1 MIFRFAF
8 LFVVMGWLLLGASRV
23 SAATDNPYAPIVSR
37 NIFGLVPIPTNN
49 PADQAPPPIPPPKIT
64 PNGIMTLFGK
74 LQVLFKVANPPKPGQ
89 PPKDDAYVLGVG
101 ERQDEIEVQK
111 IDEPS
116 ATITFNNH
124 GTVQELPLVA
134 GTASGAGA
142 APAMPTFNFAPP
154 PVAIPAPAVGG
165 GGLIPAMGGGGRF
178 GRARSPGSA
187 DFGGGSPSGGSPT
200 INFPG
205 FVGSSTSSS
214 SSRFSTM
221 PTQQEGISMSP
232 EELII
237 NIERQRAKMLDE
249 KNSAAAI
256 MPPTPLTSAVT
267 GEGGSGAQSQGQ

>member
-49 PADQAPPPIPPPKIT
+49 PADAGPPPIPPPKIT

-111 IDEPS
+111 IDEPA

-134 GTASGAGA
+134 GPASGAGP
-142 APAMPTFNFAPP
+142 APAVPTFNFAPP
-154 PVAIPAPAVGG
+154 PVAIPAPDQSAPGVMPMPMPVT
-165 GGLIPAMGGGGRF
+165 LPSRSGRF
-178 GRARSPGSA
+178 GARPSAPPPMNVGFGGSA
-187 DFGGGSPSGGSPT
+187 SRA
-200 INFPG
+200 
-205 FVGSSTSSS
+205 SSTANSQTQ
-214 SSRFSTM
+214 STV
-221 PTQQEGISMSP
+221 TP
-232 EELII
+232 EEQILSM
-237 NIERQRAKMLDE
+237 EKQRAQWLDQG
-249 KNSAAAI
+249 NPAAAI
-256 MPPTPLTSAVT
+256 IPPTPLTSAVT
-267 GEGGSGAQSQGQ
+267 GEGDTSGQTQ

>member
-1 MIFRFAF
+1 MIFRLAW
-8 LFVVMGWLLLGASRV
+8 LFVVVGWLEVGSFRA
-23 SAATDNPYAPIVSR
+23 SAAVDNPYAPIVAR

-49 PADQAPPPIPPPKIT
+49 PADAGPPPIPPPKIT

-89 PPKDDAYVLGVG
+89 PPKEDSYVLGVG

-111 IDEPS
+111 IDEPA

-124 GTVQELPLVA
+124 GTIQELPLVA

-154 PVAIPAPAVGG
+154 PVAIPAPAAGG
-165 GGLIPAMGGGGRF
+165 SGLMPTMGGGGRF

-187 DFGGGSPSGGSPT
+187 GFGGGTPSGGSPA

-205 FVGSSTSSS
+205 FGNS
-214 SSRFSTM
+214 SSRSSASATAE
-221 PTQQEGISMSP
+221 TQPAATP
-232 EELII
+232 EEQILRM
-237 NIERQRAKMLDE
+237 ERQRATFLDQG
-249 KNSAAAI
+249 NPAAAI
-256 MPPTPLTSAVT
+256 IPPTPLTGSVT
-267 GEGGSGAQSQGQ
+267 GEGETGAPSPGQ